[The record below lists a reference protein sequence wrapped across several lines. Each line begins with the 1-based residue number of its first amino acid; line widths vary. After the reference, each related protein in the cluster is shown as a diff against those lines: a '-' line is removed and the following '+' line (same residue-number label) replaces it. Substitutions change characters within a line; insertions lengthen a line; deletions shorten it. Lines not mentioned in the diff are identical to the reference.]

1 MRKLFFAG
9 LMLLGMQSISAT
21 SGMLNFT
28 VTQNSVK
35 NLCPACYQMLEAET
49 KAFMDAKMQGIKRSA
64 PWMVGGLLGLVAAG
78 LVYEYW
84 LSRANQ
90 VQQTSEENIQ

>member
-9 LMLLGMQSISAT
+9 VMLLGMQSISAT

-35 NLCPACYQMLEAET
+35 NLCPACYKSLEAET
-49 KAFMDAKMQGIKRSA
+49 IAFMDAKMQSIKRSA